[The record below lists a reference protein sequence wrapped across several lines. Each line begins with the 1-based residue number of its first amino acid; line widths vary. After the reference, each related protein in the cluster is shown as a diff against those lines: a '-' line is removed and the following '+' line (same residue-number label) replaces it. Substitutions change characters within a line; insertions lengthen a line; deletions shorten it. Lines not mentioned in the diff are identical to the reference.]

1 MIALFHGYTDIRKE
15 EKDMA
20 IMISSNLRMLR
31 SNSNYTLE
39 EVAEIIGVSRQ
50 TIAKWEGG
58 ETYPDIENCVK
69 LSSLFKVS
77 LDALVKEPIQLMTNE
92 PHEKGQY
99 MFGIVK
105 ISENGTIPLPEKA
118 KQLMDILPG
127 DRILL
132 LGDKNQ
138 GIAIV
143 KCDGI
148 NDYLDME
155 EKQ

>member
-1 MIALFHGYTDIRKE
+1 
-15 EKDMA
+15 MA
-20 IMISSNLRMLR
+20 IMISANLRMLR

-50 TIAKWEGG
+50 TIAKWEAG

-69 LSSLFKVS
+69 LSALYKVS
-77 LDALVKEPIQLMTNE
+77 LDAMVKEPIQLMTDE
-92 PHEKGQY
+92 PNDKGQY

-105 ISENGTIPLPEKA
+105 VGDDGAIPLPEKA
-118 KQLMDILPG
+118 KKLKDIFPG
-127 DRILL
+127 DSMLL
-132 LGDKNQ
+132 LGDNNQ

-148 NDYLDME
+148 NDYIDME
-155 EKQ
+155 EKR

>member
-1 MIALFHGYTDIRKE
+1 
-15 EKDMA
+15 MA
-20 IMISSNLRMLR
+20 IMISANLRMLR

-50 TIAKWEGG
+50 TIAKWEAG

-69 LSSLFKVS
+69 LSALYKVS
-77 LDALVKEPIQLMTNE
+77 LDAMVKEPIQLMTDE
-92 PHEKGQY
+92 PNDKGQY

-105 ISENGTIPLPEKA
+105 VGDDGAIPLPEKA
-118 KQLMDILPG
+118 KQLMDIFPG
-127 DRILL
+127 DRMLL
-132 LGDKNQ
+132 LGDNNQ

-148 NDYLDME
+148 NDYIDME
-155 EKQ
+155 EKR

>member
-1 MIALFHGYTDIRKE
+1 
-15 EKDMA
+15 MA

-31 SNSNYTLE
+31 SSSKYTLE
-39 EVAEIIGVSRQ
+39 DVAEIIGVSRQ
-50 TIAKWEGG
+50 TIAKWECG

-69 LSSLFKVS
+69 LSALFKVS
-77 LDALVKEPIQLMTNE
+77 LDALVKEPIQLVTDAPNE
-92 PHEKGQY
+92 QGQY

-105 ISENGTIPLPEKA
+105 VGEDGSVLLPEKA
-118 KQLMDILPG
+118 KQMMEILPG
-127 DRILL
+127 DRMLL
-132 LGDKNQ
+132 LGDKRQ

-155 EKQ
+155 ETR

>member
-1 MIALFHGYTDIRKE
+1 
-15 EKDMA
+15 MA
-20 IMISSNLRMLR
+20 IMISANLRMLR

-50 TIAKWEGG
+50 TIAKWEAG

-69 LSSLFKVS
+69 LSALYKVS
-77 LDALVKEPIQLMTNE
+77 LDAMVKEPIQLMTDE
-92 PHEKGQY
+92 PNDKGQY

-105 ISENGTIPLPEKA
+105 VGDDGAIPLPEKA
-118 KQLMDILPG
+118 KQLMDIFLCVWM
-127 DRILL
+127 LL
-132 LGDKNQ
+132 LGDNNQ

-148 NDYLDME
+148 NDYIDME
-155 EKQ
+155 EKR